1 MPDVIESLKP
11 PEESLNY
18 GKRGRFI
25 GGMLALMMTM
35 FFNCFVFYY
44 GGNDV
49 GAWNRIALGLEV
61 SFLPAIITV
70 PLGICLGDMAS
81 KCATTPIAFLRGACC
96 SSLFVFFFFF
106 PTFLVHYAE
115 FSKYPFS
122 QHPYFFSCFL
132 AIFVAQGSLLTGIAA
147 IYIRDYWKFKR
158 KRWIPQFSLREMLI
172 CFTLISVVIAFFT
185 VLTRLK

>member
-1 MPDVIESLKP
+1 MTNS

-25 GGMLALMMTM
+25 GGVLALMMTM
-35 FFNCFVFYY
+35 FFNGFVLYI
-44 GGNDV
+44 GGKNENYWDQLIGTILLTSLV
-49 GAWNRIALGLEV
+49 
-61 SFLPAIITV
+61 TV
-70 PLGICLGDMAS
+70 PFGICLGHMAS
-81 KCATTPIAFLRGACC
+81 KCKTTPSAFFRGACGSC
-96 SSLFVFFFFF
+96 LFAFFFFF
-106 PTFLVHYAE
+106 PAFLAQYAD
-115 FSKYPFS
+115 FSKFPFS

-132 AIFVAQGSLLTGIAA
+132 AIFVAQGSLLTGVAA
-147 IYIRDYWKFKR
+147 IYVRDYWKFKR